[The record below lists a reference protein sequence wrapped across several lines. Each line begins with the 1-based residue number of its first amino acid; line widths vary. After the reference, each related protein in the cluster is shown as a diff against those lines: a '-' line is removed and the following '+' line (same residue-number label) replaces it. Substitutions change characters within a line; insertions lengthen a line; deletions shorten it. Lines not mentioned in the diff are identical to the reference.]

1 MASEKKAAWVVFKM
15 DQKMSTDE
23 WRDRFS
29 PAYELMYNLPGIFSK
44 CWWVNQEKGE
54 WGALYVFDS
63 KEDLN
68 SYLTSDLWVN
78 KVPEKYGCKPEVTIL
93 EPGPI
98 ISKAQVSEAK
108 GSWLTA

>member
-15 DQKMSTDE
+15 DKEMTTAE
-23 WRDRFS
+23 WRERFS
-29 PAYELMYNLPGIFSK
+29 GAYELMYNLPGIFSK

-63 KEDLN
+63 EEKLQL
-68 SYLTSDLWVN
+68 YLTSELWV
-78 KVPEKYGCKPEVTIL
+78 KIVPEKFGCKPEVTIL

-98 ISKAQVSEAK
+98 ISKDQISKAE
-108 GSWLTA
+108 GSWLTT